1 MTAIIPKIQNLSKGV
16 IRVLGCNPS
25 PMTLQGT
32 NTYIIGSGK
41 SRTLIDTGDGASS
54 EYIKNLVYA
63 SQQEGFTLSDIIIT
77 HWHQDH
83 IGGIQSVL
91 EAFPSQRQLI
101 RIHKFPLP
109 EKDPQNQSFLS
120 LENGQI
126 LRPDSNSSLQVVYTP
141 GHTTDHI
148 ILNFLEEGI
157 VFSGDCVLGEGTAV
171 FEDLK
176 DYLKSLSDIIQ
187 LSPKAIYP
195 GHGPIIEDP
204 VSKLNYYIAHRNM
217 REEQILAAFRDKS
230 SLSIMELVK
239 IMYSDLQGNLVFAAA
254 INVRHHLK
262 KLCQDGVLEEDSGDE
277 SLYKLKNM

>member
-41 SRTLIDTGDGASS
+41 RWCFS

-187 LSPKAIYP
+187 LSPRPFIP
-195 GHGPIIEDP
+195 GM
-204 VSKLNYYIAHRNM
+204 LNYYIAHRNM

-277 SLYKLKNM
+277 SLYKLKICEVYNIHM